1 MRTAAIFLL
10 LASCAAH
17 TEPRTS
23 ISLAVDDA
31 AIVPSVEAAAAEWRQ
46 CGLEVTVHVGPA
58 TGDDFTVEYWESLPS
73 NEIGEAA
80 GHSIRY
86 VSHTTAP
93 VVFAHELG
101 HAFGLGH
108 APHGVMTPAI
118 NPSAKVGDLECEA
131 IRGRQ

>member
-46 CGLEVTVHVGPA
+46 CGLEVPCMSGRRRAMTSRSS
-58 TGDDFTVEYWESLPS
+58 TGSRFRAMRS
-73 NEIGEAA
+73 EAA
-80 GHSIRY
+80 SHSIRY
-86 VSHTTAP
+86 VSHD
-93 VVFAHELG
+93 G
-101 HAFGLGH
+101 SG
-108 APHGVMTPAI
+108 GVRARARPRVRARSCAARRDDAG
-118 NPSAKVGDLECEA
+118 NQLK
-131 IRGRQ
+131 RQGR